1 MKVLQFMVLGDA
13 EITLT
18 VKDKELVRLSTIAMA
33 KLIVILGNLVKSMKI
48 LMPVVKFPRIVEENE
63 YAQ

>member
-13 EITLT
+13 EITQT
-18 VKDKELVRLSTIAMA
+18 VKDKGLVRLNTIAMA
-33 KLIVILGNLVKSMKI
+33 KLIVILGNLVKSMKM
-48 LMPVVKFPRIVEENE
+48 LMPVVKFPRIVEESE